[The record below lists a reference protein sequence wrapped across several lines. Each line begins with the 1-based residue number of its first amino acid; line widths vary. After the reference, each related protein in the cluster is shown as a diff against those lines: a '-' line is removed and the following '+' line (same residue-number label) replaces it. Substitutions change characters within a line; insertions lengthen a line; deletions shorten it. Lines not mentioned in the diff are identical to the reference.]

1 MPCAR
6 PPCPP
11 LARPGRRLA
20 TPAWLTVA
28 GLLVTLPAAQADTAA
43 PGSLCRAG
51 ESVAFSCPLGARTV
65 SLCLREDGGQITALA
80 FRLGTP
86 KRLTREYVA
95 DAANG
100 RHFSATVSP
109 AQPGANVRQVWFEQ
123 NGRRTLL
130 TECVGG
136 NCAAAGGLAVL
147 RGGQV
152 LSSQRCQRGPDDTA
166 WFARQLVSFG
176 SDADS
181 SRSATPLLL
190 IEDLDNG
197 VERLYPP
204 RPR

>member
-1 MPCAR
+1 MAL
-6 PPCPP
+6 
-11 LARPGRRLA
+11 LAA
-20 TPAWLTVA
+20 A
-28 GLLVTLPAAQADTAA
+28 GLLVTLPATAGGSA
-43 PGSLCRAG
+43 PASLCRAG
-51 ESVAFSCPLGARTV
+51 EAVAFSCPLGARTV
-65 SLCLREDGGQITALA
+65 SLCLREDAGQIAALA

-86 KRLTREYVA
+86 KRLTREFVA
-95 DAANG
+95 NAANG

-136 NCAAAGGLAVL
+136 NCAAPAGLAVL

-181 SRSATPLLL
+181 SRSATPLLV

-197 VERLYPP
+197 VERFYGP

>member
-6 PPCPP
+6 PHRPRRAPASSRALP
-11 LARPGRRLA
+11 ALLAA
-20 TPAWLTVA
+20 T
-28 GLLVTLPAAQADTAA
+28 GLLAALPAARADTAA
-43 PGSLCRAG
+43 PASLCRAG
-51 ESVAFSCPLGARTV
+51 EAVAFSCPLGARTV
-65 SLCLREDGGQITALA
+65 SLCLREDGGQIAALA

-95 DAANG
+95 DATNG

-109 AQPGANVRQVWFEQ
+109 AQPGASVRQVWFEQ

-136 NCAAAGGLAVL
+136 NCAAPAGLAVL

-152 LSSQRCQRGPDDTA
+152 LSNQRCQRGPDDAA

-181 SRSATPLLL
+181 SRSATPLLV